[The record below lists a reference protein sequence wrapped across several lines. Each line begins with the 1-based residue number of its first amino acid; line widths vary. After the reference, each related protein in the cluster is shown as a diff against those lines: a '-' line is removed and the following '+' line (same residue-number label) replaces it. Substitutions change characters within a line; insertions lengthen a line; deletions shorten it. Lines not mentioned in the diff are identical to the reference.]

1 MRYLLLL
8 LVIGLA
14 GCMSPAAL
22 KINQGAEAANQGD
35 LITAEALTRE
45 GLRLGPDPAERAAA
59 INNLGTFAVR
69 RGDLA
74 GAIRAWTIAAR
85 MGEAP
90 AQQNLLD
97 HGAPIPSPDLAPQAA
112 AGGGGDLDSVLLL
125 FLAGQQGGT
134 CTHQTV
140 GSFGVTDC

>member
-14 GCMSPAAL
+14 GCMSPAAM
-22 KINQGAEAANQGD
+22 KINQGLEAANQGD

-45 GLRLGPDPAERAAA
+45 ALQLGPDHADRAMA
-59 INNLGTFAVR
+59 INNLGTYAAR
-69 RGDLA
+69 RGDVA
-74 GAIRAWTIAAR
+74 AAIRAWTFSAR
-85 MGEAP
+85 LGGP
-90 AQQNLLD
+90 IAQQNLLAY
-97 HGAPIPSPDLAPQAA
+97 GAPIPPADLAPQVA
-112 AGGGGDLDSVLLL
+112 AGGGGDLDSALLL